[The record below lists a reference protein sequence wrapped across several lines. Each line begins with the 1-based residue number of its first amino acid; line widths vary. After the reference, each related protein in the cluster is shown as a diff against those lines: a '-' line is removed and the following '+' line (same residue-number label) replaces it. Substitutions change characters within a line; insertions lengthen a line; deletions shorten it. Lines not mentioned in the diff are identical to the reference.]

1 LPRPLSKKSEQLEDC
16 SSTKL
21 VKKRKMNRGNEWRE
35 KKCQES
41 YRQSFNAQQQKIKT
55 PKIKTPFQTGVF
67 DIAITVVVMI

>member
-41 YRQSFNAQQQKIKT
+41 CRQSFNAQQQKIKT
-55 PKIKTPFQTGVF
+55 PFQTGML
-67 DIAITVVVMI
+67 DIVITVVVII